1 MIYDF
6 VLASE
11 IKISL
16 NEAREISPFNG
27 TALVPKPRLSIA
39 GSINEGET
47 EDTPGGTALFGMLP
61 KSQEWSGSA
70 CEASA
75 KTEKGDPLVDRP
87 FHFDCDELLLL
98 QLLSQVPDRPF
109 QRLHLT
115 ACLRPVPRLQ
125 SFSNVFIVLLGID
138 RNRCCRPSFARI

>member
-47 EDTPGGTALFGMLP
+47 EDTPRGTALFGMLP

-75 KTEKGDPLVDRP
+75 KGKQKRATHSWIALFISTVMNCYFSSSFRRSRIARSNDCISRP
-87 FHFDCDELLLL
+87 ACDQFQDC
-98 QLLSQVPDRPF
+98 RAF
-109 QRLHLT
+109 RT
-115 ACLRPVPRLQ
+115 
-125 SFSNVFIVLLGID
+125 FS
-138 RNRCCRPSFARI
+138 